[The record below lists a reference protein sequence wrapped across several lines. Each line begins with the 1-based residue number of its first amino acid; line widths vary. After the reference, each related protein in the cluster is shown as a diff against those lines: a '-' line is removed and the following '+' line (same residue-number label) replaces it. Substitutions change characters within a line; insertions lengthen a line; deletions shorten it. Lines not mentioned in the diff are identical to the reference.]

1 MDNEQ
6 VSSMIDKIIAGDNTA
21 AKEDFEALI
30 ANKVSSALEVK
41 KQELAQSIYSNQ
53 QASSEEEISDE
64 SEEQVS

>member
-6 VSSMIDKIIAGDNTA
+6 VTNMIDKILGGDNTA

-30 ANKVSSALEVK
+30 ASKVSSALEVK
-41 KQELAQSIYSNQ
+41 KQEIAQSVYVNQ
-53 QASSEEEISDE
+53 EPAEEEISDE